1 MDAPGTLDPRAGGL
15 LRLCRPYR
23 SEFPVVVADVR
34 PRPDIRHPAPRTRR
48 VPGPR
53 HAGRPGRLG
62 SSTGDGAHRHLLR
75 PWRFAMLTEAYNLLA
90 VLPDSTTPQLLAAWR
105 RLSTS
110 MHTDGTGGLRVYED
124 RFQQEL

>member
-34 PRPDIRHPAPRTRR
+34 PRPDIRQPAPRTRR

-62 SSTGDGAHRHLLR
+62 SSTGDGGHRHLFR
-75 PWRFAMLTEAYNLLA
+75 QWRFAMLTEDYTLLG
-90 VLPDSTTPQLLAAWR
+90 VSPDSTTPELIAAGR
-105 RLSTS
+105 RTTKS
-110 MHTDGTGGLRVYED
+110 MPPGAHGRCVVREE
-124 RFQQEL
+124 RS

>member
-34 PRPDIRHPAPRTRR
+34 PRPDILQPAPRTRR

-62 SSTGDGAHRHLLR
+62 QSTGHGGPRHPFLHWSFATLPEAYTLLGVA
-75 PWRFAMLTEAYNLLA
+75 PASPDPELLWAWRMLTK
-90 VLPDSTTPQLLAAWR
+90 TQRRAW
-105 RLSTS
+105 
-110 MHTDGTGGLRVYED
+110 V
-124 RFQQEL
+124 